1 MKRNKILFN
10 VMHAIKSA
18 RFVYRTFVSVI
29 AFSMILC
36 VTPAYN
42 AYASDSN
49 RHNDELGLNVDAR
62 SRVPYLEAF
71 GDSNAPIAN
80 SISTNSGATLDL
92 PGSTGYDSALVRVSV
107 FNANSDTT
115 VYVDN
120 TPALQIAAKHDASQT
135 VLAHV
140 TDGKLH
146 IYASNAVNARV
157 EVVAFLQ
164 SKTVAAA
171 KNQKPAYVPGAT
183 VSLANTVLRMDTTKQ
198 LSCTSMSKSANCKV
212 GLLGLGS
219 VPGEYVRAAYVTMK
233 VNMKNAGNVKVAG
246 QEIALPQGDSV
257 VSTIVVPSS
266 TDGSISVESDN
277 AASAE
282 LYVRGWVA
290 GAMPNMAHANVTG
303 SFVPSVSKQWVSST
317 TEKDKTST
325 AALGKQSNDSAF
337 ELALVSASASSKR
350 AFVEY
355 GKPVQGRSVGAVV
368 DAKEG
373 ALPQLDFVNTDAKSV
388 KVSARGSN
396 VSSKVLMLG
405 SILGK
410 RPKNNNSDTVTVKW
424 TSPKENTS
432 IDFSKGKKLTISGTV
447 EAYSSVDYVNITVT
461 SSDSKIVNLGNAAV
475 SYDANGKTKW
485 SMEITV
491 PVSGSQTLNARAFV
505 RDDSSSGI
513 DSRTI
518 NTKVPDIN
526 KKDIIVAKNA
536 KTVYPDTLSDD
547 ITAVNP
553 DSLVFNKKPE
563 YKVGD
568 ILAAAPGKNA
578 PKGFLRKVVGVT
590 QQGNTWVV
598 VTEPAMI
605 TDAIYQADIS
615 EDRPFSAGG
624 MTLEPIPDKNG
635 ENSNSSKDSF
645 KSIIHNDAPSERSN
659 RGWDIGKDSDVL
671 KSSFGILCNSDL
683 TNDKSNIE
691 CEGGYKSPKDYYDEA
706 KKKEK
711 EDKNKNTKES
721 GASISFEAMAY
732 LKLHFT
738 LKIEL
743 DWSGAHVR
751 KFETYVIADAD
762 ESLDVQAWTEVEKRI
777 EKAVLKPKTAITF
790 SLGVPVTITVE
801 LPVGFKT
808 GLDAKIS
815 LSMGTKFHQEI
826 RVGVR
831 FENDNWDLIHDFDIR
846 SNDVKPACGSMVQI
860 SGTLA
865 LEAGLWM
872 EPGIY
877 LYDSSGISLR
887 AELLGKVEGNA
898 SNAEKDNHI
907 AQAYI
912 TLKSVFN
919 CGLRITL
926 FRLPLIAQNILD
938 WDPDPWTH
946 EDVLFSNKDNPWTI
960 GQCGAGDKP
969 QPDPAPKPKPQP
981 QPQPGPEPK
990 PQPKPQPQP
999 DVQHNVDPNVIS
1011 AAGKAYMD
1019 ILEDLYKNGGES
1031 KYAGWLKESL
1041 LKDSNNLWYGFN
1053 GTKYALWD
1061 INGDHIP
1068 DMIVY
1073 SYNHYYEYFVCVYSY
1088 NAKTKTVNID
1098 YLKNDKSRSDLS
1110 LGIFPDKN
1118 NNGFTIFRWKKE
1130 DGDLVIIKRSY
1141 KLTNGKLVLYKTDHR
1156 SVFQGYCRPDL
1167 NEYIKSHFYNKVVN
1181 EKNISNIEA
1190 QKKGYEGIANF
1201 YHKLMGN
1208 VMLSWNDI
1216 NWDNTSFWRNTDL
1229 LDMIHYN
1236 EMSESEKN
1244 RVSEIKHWREKGY
1257 FVVTDVVSRE
1267 GLGRGGLGFD
1277 DRVYI
1282 SSHSPI
1288 AESIVG
1294 DGSFVFT
1301 QENIQKYVGKKISI
1315 ALYLPG
1321 GYFEFSPSYSLERE
1335 KREQWIKNNDVAI
1348 SDYYHII
1355 P

>member
-120 TPALQIAAKHDASQT
+120 TPALQVGANHDASQT

-140 TDGKLH
+140 ENGKLH

-183 VSLANTVLRMDTTKQ
+183 VSLAKPVARMDTTNQ
-198 LSCTSMSKSANCKV
+198 LSCTSMNSSAHCKV

-219 VPGEYVRAAYVTMK
+219 VPGEYVRAAYVTIK

-355 GKPVQGRSVGAVV
+355 GNPVQGRSVGAVV

-410 RPKNNNSDTVTVKW
+410 RVQNDKADTVTVKW
-424 TSPKENTS
+424 ISPKENAS

-447 EAYSSVDYVNITVT
+447 DAASSVDYVNITVN
-461 SSDSKIVNLGNAAV
+461 SSNNNTVNLGNAAV
-475 SYDANGKTKW
+475 SYDANGKAKW
-485 SMEITV
+485 SMEIAV
-491 PVSGSQTLNARAFV
+491 PVAGKNAIRVKAV
-505 RDDSSSGI
+505 
-513 DSRTI
+513 SRTNNSFGTAQRDV
-518 NTKVPDIN
+518 NTQLPDAKKTIISDKAKVVAPDE
-526 KKDIIVAKNA
+526 
-536 KTVYPDTLSDD
+536 LSND

-553 DSLVFNKKPE
+553 DSLVFSKKPE
-563 YKVGD
+563 YKSGD
-568 ILAAAPGKNA
+568 ILVSTPGKNA

-598 VTEPAMI
+598 VTEPAML

-615 EDRPFSAGG
+615 VDRPFSSARQL
-624 MTLEPIPDKNG
+624 TVDDSSAHIDSNYTELVKNPG
-635 ENSNSSKDSF
+635 SMIHLGNSAK
-645 KSIIHNDAPSERSN
+645 PSN
-659 RGWDIGKDSDVL
+659 RDVDIDEDPINETISAACYAGWQRKDGETQSKATCSQNVEEV
-671 KSSFGILCNSDL
+671 KKAIIKANM
-683 TNDKSNIE
+683 
-691 CEGGYKSPKDYYDEA
+691 EA
-706 KKKEK
+706 KQ
-711 EDKNKNTKES
+711 S
-721 GASISFEAMAY
+721 AGASVFAKYSAS
-732 LKLHFT
+732 LSLHF
-738 LKIEL
+738 EL
-743 DWSGAHVR
+743 HVR
-751 KFETYVIADAD
+751 FFARVEKFETYLHFNSNTNVDAKAWGAINKSFNNELAKLNSDFVITVGFIPITVNVETKLGIKGNFNAKVNASTNPHWSQDIKLGVSYENNSWNLINESNNELDNTDKQACGNIIKANG
-762 ESLDVQAWTEVEKRI
+762 SLDTGVGLWVKPTLYIFDSAGVGLDGSIDAILHGEFKTNDSGDAHAAQAWM
-777 EKAVLKPKTAITF
+777 
-790 SLGVPVTITVE
+790 
-801 LPVGFKT
+801 
-808 GLDAKIS
+808 KIS
-815 LSMGTKFHQEI
+815 L
-826 RVGVR
+826 
-831 FENDNWDLIHDFDIR
+831 
-846 SNDVKPACGSMVQI
+846 KPVIA
-860 SGTLA
+860 
-865 LEAGLWM
+865 
-872 EPGIY
+872 
-877 LYDSSGISLR
+877 
-887 AELLGKVEGNA
+887 A
-898 SNAEKDNHI
+898 SVH
-907 AQAYI
+907 
-912 TLKSVFN
+912 
-919 CGLRITL
+919 LRITRNGPNL
-926 FRLPLIAQNILD
+926 LSKELAS
-938 WDPDPWTH
+938 WTH
-946 EDVLFSNKDNPWTI
+946 EYELFNNKDNPWTI

-999 DVQHNVDPNVIS
+999 DTQHNVDPNVIS

-1019 ILEDLYKNGGES
+1019 ILKDLRKNKSKSKYGELLRKS
-1031 KYAGWLKESL
+1031 KYAESL
-1041 LKDSNNLWYGFN
+1041 RKHIPDYRNYDYTNFY
-1053 GTKYALWD
+1053 TYYAIWD

-1068 DMIVY
+1068 DMIVHSHTHSYSISADDFVCIY
-1073 SYNHYYEYFVCVYSY
+1073 SYDG
-1088 NAKTKTVNID
+1088 KTVNVAYASIAD
-1098 YLKNDKSRSDLS
+1098 HPSEL
-1110 LGIFPDKN
+1110 FPDKN
-1118 NNGFTIFRWKKE
+1118 NGFTGFYWSV
-1130 DGDLVIIKRSY
+1130 DYDDNLIIDKCSY
-1141 KLTNGKLVLYKTDHR
+1141 KLINGKITLYKETR
-1156 SVFQGYCRPDL
+1156 SV
-1167 NEYIKSHFYNKVVN
+1167 
-1181 EKNISNIEA
+1181 ISNLSD
-1190 QKKGYEGIANF
+1190 KKHSIFEDNIRNIDDTNTKRLKEEYERIANS
-1201 YHKLMGN
+1201 YHKLMGSII
-1208 VMLSWNDI
+1208 LRWDIPFND
-1216 NWDNTSFWRNTDL
+1216 SSDL
-1229 LDMIHYN
+1229 LDMINYN
-1236 EMSESEKN
+1236 KMSESEKN
-1244 RVSEIKHWREKGY
+1244 HVSEVKHWMEKGY
-1257 FVVTDVVSRE
+1257 QIVTGVVSDE
-1267 GLGRGGLGFD
+1267 SYWGS
-1277 DRVYI
+1277 VYLMDVTFPYKT
-1282 SSHSPI
+1282 H
-1288 AESIVG
+1288 ESLLSDNSVEVP
-1294 DGSFVFT
+1294 VFT
-1301 QENIQKYVGKKISI
+1301 QRAIKKNIGKKITI
-1315 ALYLPG
+1315 AYFLPISTCYSKVHGILYL
-1321 GYFEFSPSYSLERE
+1321 ENRDI
-1335 KREQWIKNNDVAI
+1335 WIKNNDAAI

>member
-171 KNQKPAYVPGAT
+171 KNQKTAYVPGAT
-183 VSLANTVLRMDTTKQ
+183 VSLAKPVARMDTAKQ
-198 LSCTSMSKSANCKV
+198 LSCTSMSSSANCKV

-219 VPGEYVRAAYVTMK
+219 VPGEYVRAVYVTMK
-233 VNMKNAGNVKVAG
+233 VNMKTAGSVKVAG

-266 TDGSISVESDN
+266 TDGSISVESEN

-303 SFVPSVSKQWVSST
+303 SFVPSIAKNWVSST

-325 AALGKQSNDSAF
+325 VALGKQSNDSAF

-355 GKPVQGRSVGAVV
+355 GNPVQGRSTGAVV
-368 DAKEG
+368 DSKEG

-410 RPKNNNSDTVTVKW
+410 RVQNDKADTVTVKW
-424 TSPKENTS
+424 ISPKENAS

-447 EAYSSVDYVNITVT
+447 DASSSVDYVNITVN
-461 SSDSKIVNLGNAAV
+461 SSNNNTVNLGNAAV
-475 SYDANGKTKW
+475 SYDANGKAKW
-485 SMEITV
+485 SMEIAV
-491 PVSGSQTLNARAFV
+491 PVAGKNAIRVKAV
-505 RDDSSSGI
+505 
-513 DSRTI
+513 SRTNNSFGTAQRDV
-518 NTKVPDIN
+518 NTQLPDAKKTIISDKAKVVAPDE
-526 KKDIIVAKNA
+526 
-536 KTVYPDTLSDD
+536 LSND

-553 DSLVFNKKPE
+553 DSLVFSKKPE
-563 YKVGD
+563 YKSGD
-568 ILAAAPGKNA
+568 ILVSTPGKNA

-598 VTEPAMI
+598 VTEPAML

-615 EDRPFSAGG
+615 VDRPFSSARQL
-624 MTLEPIPDKNG
+624 TVDDSSAHIDSNYTELVKNPG
-635 ENSNSSKDSF
+635 SMIHLGNSAK
-645 KSIIHNDAPSERSN
+645 PSN
-659 RGWDIGKDSDVL
+659 RDVDIDEDPIYDTISAACYAGWQYKDGKTQSVATC
-671 KSSFGILCNSDL
+671 SQ
-683 TNDKSNIE
+683 NDEEVKEAIIE
-691 CEGGYKSPKDYYDEA
+691 ADMKA
-706 KKKEK
+706 KK
-711 EDKNKNTKES
+711 S
-721 GASISFEAMAY
+721 AGASVFAKYSAS
-732 LKLHFT
+732 LSLHF
-738 LKIEL
+738 EL
-743 DWSGAHVR
+743 HVR
-751 KFETYVIADAD
+751 FLGRVEKFETYLHLNSNTNVDAKAWGAINNSFNNELAKLNSDFVITVGFIPITVNVETKLGIKGNFNAKVNASTNPHWSQDIKLGVSYENNSWNLINESNNKLDYTNKQACGNIIKVSGSLDTGVGFWLKPTLYIFDSAGVGLDGSINAIVHGEFKTNDSGDAHAAQAWMKLYLKPVIA
-762 ESLDVQAWTEVEKRI
+762 
-777 EKAVLKPKTAITF
+777 
-790 SLGVPVTITVE
+790 
-801 LPVGFKT
+801 
-808 GLDAKIS
+808 
-815 LSMGTKFHQEI
+815 
-826 RVGVR
+826 
-831 FENDNWDLIHDFDIR
+831 
-846 SNDVKPACGSMVQI
+846 
-860 SGTLA
+860 
-865 LEAGLWM
+865 
-872 EPGIY
+872 
-877 LYDSSGISLR
+877 
-887 AELLGKVEGNA
+887 A
-898 SNAEKDNHI
+898 SVH
-907 AQAYI
+907 
-912 TLKSVFN
+912 
-919 CGLRITL
+919 LRIT
-926 FRLPLIAQNILD
+926 RNG
-938 WDPDPWTH
+938 PDLLSKELASWTH
-946 EDVLFSNKDNPWTI
+946 EYELFSNKDHPWTI

-1031 KYAGWLKESL
+1031 KYAEWLKESL
-1041 LKDSNNLWYGFN
+1041 LNESYSHLQDWWG

-1073 SYNHYYEYFVCVYSY
+1073 SYYHYDEYFVCVYSY

-1098 YLKNDKSRSDLS
+1098 YLKNDKSRYDLS

-1130 DGDLVIIKRSY
+1130 DVDLVIIKRSY
-1141 KLTNGKLVLYKTDHR
+1141 KLTNGKLVLYKMDK

-1216 NWDNTSFWRNTDL
+1216 IWDEAHFWTNTDL

-1267 GLGRGGLGFD
+1267 GLGFD

-1282 SSHSPI
+1282 SYDSPI
-1288 AESIVG
+1288 TEPIMDKGA
-1294 DGSFVFT
+1294 FVFT

-1348 SDYYHII
+1348 DDYYHII

>member
-71 GDSNAPIAN
+71 GDSNAPNTN

-107 FNANSDTT
+107 FNANNNTT
-115 VYVDN
+115 VYVDG
-120 TPALQIAAKHDASQT
+120 TPALQVAAKHDASQT

-140 TDGKLH
+140 ENGKLH

-183 VSLANTVLRMDTTKQ
+183 VSLAKPVARMDTTNQ
-198 LSCTSMSKSANCKV
+198 LSCTSMNSSAHCKV

-219 VPGEYVRAAYVTMK
+219 VPGEYVRAAYVTIK

-355 GKPVQGRSVGAVV
+355 GNPVQGRSTGVVV

-410 RPKNNNSDTVTVKW
+410 RVQNDKADTVTVKW
-424 TSPKENTS
+424 ISPKENAS

-447 EAYSSVDYVNITVT
+447 DAASSVDYVNITVN
-461 SSDSKIVNLGNAAV
+461 SSNNNTVNLGNAAV
-475 SYDANGKTKW
+475 SYDANGRAKW
-485 SMEITV
+485 SMETAI
-491 PVSGSQTLNARAFV
+491 PIAGNNAIHVKAV
-505 RDDSSSGI
+505 
-513 DSRTI
+513 SRTNNSFGTSQREV
-518 NTKVPDIN
+518 NTTIPKANQTIISDKAKVVAPDE
-526 KKDIIVAKNA
+526 
-536 KTVYPDTLSDD
+536 LSND

-553 DSLVFNKKPE
+553 DSLVFSKKPE
-563 YKVGD
+563 YKSGD
-568 ILAAAPGKNA
+568 ILVSTPGKNA

-598 VTEPAMI
+598 VTEPAML

-615 EDRPFSAGG
+615 VDRPFSSARQL
-624 MTLEPIPDKNG
+624 TVDDSSAHIDSNYTELVKNPG
-635 ENSNSSKDSF
+635 SMIHLGNSAK
-645 KSIIHNDAPSERSN
+645 PSN
-659 RGWDIGKDSDVL
+659 RDVDIDEDPINETISAACYAGWQRKDGETQSKATCSQNVEEV
-671 KSSFGILCNSDL
+671 KKAIIKANM
-683 TNDKSNIE
+683 
-691 CEGGYKSPKDYYDEA
+691 EA
-706 KKKEK
+706 KQ
-711 EDKNKNTKES
+711 S
-721 GASISFEAMAY
+721 AGASVFAKYSAS
-732 LKLHFT
+732 LSLHF
-738 LKIEL
+738 EL
-743 DWSGAHVR
+743 HVR
-751 KFETYVIADAD
+751 FFARVEKFETYLHFNSNTNVDAKAWGAINKSFNNELAKLNSDFVITVGFIPITVNVETKLGIKGNFNAKVNASTNPHWSQDIKLGVSYENNSWNLINESNNELDNTDKQACGNIIKANG
-762 ESLDVQAWTEVEKRI
+762 SLDTGVGLWVKPTLYIFDSAGVGLDGSIDAILHGEFKTNDSGDAHAAQAWM
-777 EKAVLKPKTAITF
+777 
-790 SLGVPVTITVE
+790 
-801 LPVGFKT
+801 
-808 GLDAKIS
+808 KIS
-815 LSMGTKFHQEI
+815 L
-826 RVGVR
+826 
-831 FENDNWDLIHDFDIR
+831 
-846 SNDVKPACGSMVQI
+846 KPVIA
-860 SGTLA
+860 
-865 LEAGLWM
+865 
-872 EPGIY
+872 
-877 LYDSSGISLR
+877 
-887 AELLGKVEGNA
+887 A
-898 SNAEKDNHI
+898 SVH
-907 AQAYI
+907 
-912 TLKSVFN
+912 
-919 CGLRITL
+919 LRITRNGPNL
-926 FRLPLIAQNILD
+926 LSKELAS
-938 WDPDPWTH
+938 WTH
-946 EDVLFSNKDNPWTI
+946 EYELFNNKDNPWTI

-969 QPDPAPKPKPQP
+969 QPDPAPKPKPKPKP

-990 PQPKPQPQP
+990 PQPQPQP

-1019 ILEDLYKNGGES
+1019 ILKDLRKNKDKS
-1031 KYAGWLKESL
+1031 KYAY
-1041 LKDSNNLWYGFN
+1041 DFN
-1053 GTKYALWD
+1053 DTLRYALWD

-1068 DMIVY
+1068 DMIMRNDYDIYAHSLQVY
-1073 SYNHYYEYFVCVYSY
+1073 SYNG
-1088 NAKTKTVNID
+1088 KTVNIADLRYDDNPD
-1098 YLKNDKSRSDLS
+1098 YDF
-1110 LGIFPDKN
+1110 LGGGLYGLFPDKK
-1118 NNGFTIFRWKKE
+1118 NNGFTLFNWE
-1130 DGDLVIIKRSY
+1130 DKGGKMTMSKRSY
-1141 KLTNGKLVLYKTDHR
+1141 KLIDGKLILGSTNKTVVINHGNAALCDYVSAH
-1156 SVFQGYCRPDL
+1156 F
-1167 NEYIKSHFYNKVVN
+1167 EYDERFYD
-1181 EKNISNIEA
+1181 KNISNIA
-1190 QKKGYEGIANF
+1190 FQKKAYKGIANF
-1201 YHKLMGN
+1201 YHKLIGN
-1208 VMLSWNDI
+1208 VMLGWNDI
-1216 NWDNTSFWRNTDL
+1216 FTDNPDL
-1229 LDMIHYN
+1229 LDMIRYDN
-1236 EMSESEKN
+1236 MSASERN
-1244 RVSEIKHWREKGY
+1244 HVSEIKYWMEKGY
-1257 FVVTDVVSRE
+1257 RVVTGVVEKVDGFYNNFVQIRTNRFGE
-1267 GLGRGGLGFD
+1267 KFPWGTYLYYGGNIL
-1277 DRVYI
+1277 
-1282 SSHSPI
+1282 
-1288 AESIVG
+1288 
-1294 DGSFVFT
+1294 VFT
-1301 QENIQKYVGKKISI
+1301 QKKIKKFIGKKITV
-1315 ALYLPG
+1315 ALYLPDECFFIG
-1321 GYFEFSPSYSLERE
+1321 DAAALEKE
-1335 KREQWIKNNDVAI
+1335 KRDLWMKTDDVAI

>member
-10 VMHAIKSA
+10 VIHAIKSA

-49 RHNDELGLNVDAR
+49 GYSNESGLNVDAR

-71 GDSNAPIAN
+71 GDSNASNSN
-80 SISTNSGATLDL
+80 SISTNSSATLDL
-92 PGSTGYDSALVRVSV
+92 PGAHGYSSALVRVSV

-120 TPALQIAAKHDASQT
+120 TPALQIAANHDASQT

-140 TDGKLH
+140 ADGKLH

-171 KNQKPAYVPGAT
+171 KNQKPVYVPGAT

-198 LSCTSMSKSANCKV
+198 LSCTSMSSSANCKV

-266 TDGSISVESDN
+266 TDGSISIESEN

-303 SFVPSVSKQWVSST
+303 SFVPSIAKQWVEST

-325 AALGKQSNDSAF
+325 VALGKQSNDSAF

-355 GKPVQGRSVGAVV
+355 GKPVQGRSTGAVV

-373 ALPQLDFVNTDAKSV
+373 ALPQLDFVDTDAKSV
-388 KVSARGSN
+388 KVSARGSK

-410 RPKNNNSDTVTVKW
+410 RPQNDKADTVTVEW
-424 TSPKENTS
+424 TSPRENAS

-447 EAYSSVDYVNITVT
+447 DASSSVDYVNITVN
-461 SSDSKIVNLGNAAV
+461 SSDNNTVNLGNAAV
-475 SYDANGKTKW
+475 SYDANGKAKW
-485 SMEITV
+485 SMETAI
-491 PVSGSQTLNARAFV
+491 PVAGKNAIHVKAA
-505 RDDSSSGI
+505 
-513 DSRTI
+513 SRTNNSFGTAQREV
-518 NTKVPDIN
+518 NTTIPDA
-526 KKDIIVAKNA
+526 KKTIISDKAKA
-536 KTVYPDTLSDD
+536 VMPDELSKD

-563 YKVGD
+563 YKAGD

-578 PKGFLRKVVGVT
+578 PKGFLRKVVGIT

-598 VTEPAMI
+598 VTETAVL

-615 EDRPFSAGG
+615 EDRPFSSARQL
-624 MTLEPIPDKNG
+624 TVDDSSAHIDSNYTELVKNHG
-635 ENSNSSKDSF
+635 SMIHLDNSAK
-645 KSIIHNDAPSERSN
+645 PSN
-659 RGWDIGKDSDVL
+659 RDVDIDEDPIYDTISAACYAGWQRKDGKTQSVATC
-671 KSSFGILCNSDL
+671 SQ
-683 TNDKSNIE
+683 NDEEVKEAIIE
-691 CEGGYKSPKDYYDEA
+691 ADMKA
-706 KKKEK
+706 KK
-711 EDKNKNTKES
+711 S
-721 GASISFEAMAY
+721 AGASVFAKYSAY
-732 LKLHFT
+732 LSLHF
-738 LKIEL
+738 EL
-743 DWSGAHVR
+743 HVR
-751 KFETYVIADAD
+751 FLARVEKFETYLHLNSNTNVDAKAWGAINNSFNSEIGKLNSDFVI
-762 ESLDVQAWTEVEKRI
+762 QI
-777 EKAVLKPKTAITF
+777 GIIP
-790 SLGVPVTITVE
+790 VPVTVE
-801 LPVGFKT
+801 TKFGIKSNFNAKVNASTNPHWSQDIKLGVSYENNSWNLINESNNKLDYTNKQACGNIIKVSGSLDTGVGFWLKPT
-808 GLDAKIS
+808 LYIFDSAGVGLDGSINAIVHGEFK
-815 LSMGTKFHQEI
+815 T
-826 RVGVR
+826 
-831 FENDNWDLIHDFDIR
+831 ND
-846 SNDVKPACGSMVQI
+846 
-860 SGTLA
+860 SGDA
-865 LEAGLWM
+865 HA
-872 EPGIY
+872 
-877 LYDSSGISLR
+877 
-887 AELLGKVEGNA
+887 
-898 SNAEKDNHI
+898 
-907 AQAYI
+907 AQAWMKLY
-912 TLKSVFN
+912 LKPVVAASVH
-919 CGLRITL
+919 LRIT
-926 FRLPLIAQNILD
+926 RNG
-938 WDPDPWTH
+938 PDLLSKELASWTH
-946 EDVLFSNKDNPWTI
+946 EYELFSNKDNPWTI

-969 QPDPAPKPKPQP
+969 QPGPAPKPK
-981 QPQPGPEPK
+981 PQPGPEPK

-1019 ILEDLYKNGGES
+1019 ILKDLYKNVGES

-1041 LKDSNNLWYGFN
+1041 LKDNSNDPWYVFD

-1073 SYNHYYEYFVCVYSY
+1073 SYNHYDEYFVCVYSY

-1098 YLKNDKSRSDLS
+1098 YLKNDKSRYDLS

-1130 DGDLVIIKRSY
+1130 DVDLVIIKRSY
-1141 KLTNGKLVLYKTDHR
+1141 KLTNGKLVLYKMDHR

-1216 NWDNTSFWRNTDL
+1216 TWHNTNFWRNTDL

-1267 GLGRGGLGFD
+1267 GLGFD

-1282 SSHSPI
+1282 SYDSPI
-1288 AESIVG
+1288 AESIMG
-1294 DGSFVFT
+1294 DDSFVFT

>member
-49 RHNDELGLNVDAR
+49 RHNDELELNVDAS

-71 GDSNAPIAN
+71 GDSNAPNAN
-80 SISTNSGATLDL
+80 SISTDSDATLDL

-107 FNANSDTT
+107 FNANNNTT
-115 VYVDN
+115 VYVDGA
-120 TPALQIAAKHDASQT
+120 PALQVAAKHDASQT
-135 VLAHV
+135 MLAHV
-140 TDGKLH
+140 ADGKLH

-183 VSLANTVLRMDTTKQ
+183 VSLAKPVARMDTTKQ
-198 LSCTSMSKSANCKV
+198 LSCTSMSSSAHCKV
-212 GLLGLGS
+212 GLLGLGNI
-219 VPGEYVRAAYVTMK
+219 PGEYVRAAYVTMK
-233 VNMKNAGNVKVAG
+233 VSMKNAGNVKVAE

-266 TDGSISVESDN
+266 TDGSISVESEN

-325 AALGKQSNDSAF
+325 VALGKQSNDSAF

-355 GKPVQGRSVGAVV
+355 GKPVQGRSTGAVV

-410 RPKNNNSDTVTVKW
+410 RVQNDKADTVTVKW
-424 TSPKENTS
+424 ISPKENAS

-447 EAYSSVDYVNITVT
+447 DAASSVDYVNITVN
-461 SSDSKIVNLGNAAV
+461 SSNNNTVNLGNAAV
-475 SYDANGKTKW
+475 SYDANGKAKW
-485 SMEITV
+485 SMEIAV
-491 PVSGSQTLNARAFV
+491 PVAGKNAIRVKAV
-505 RDDSSSGI
+505 
-513 DSRTI
+513 SRTNNSFGTAQRDV
-518 NTKVPDIN
+518 NTQLPDAKKTIISDKAKVVAPDE
-526 KKDIIVAKNA
+526 
-536 KTVYPDTLSDD
+536 LSND

-553 DSLVFNKKPE
+553 DSLVFSKKPE
-563 YKVGD
+563 YKSGD
-568 ILAAAPGKNA
+568 ILASTPGKNA

-590 QQGNTWVV
+590 QKGNTWVV
-598 VTEPAMI
+598 VTEPAML

-615 EDRPFSAGG
+615 EDRPFSSARQL
-624 MTLEPIPDKNG
+624 TVDDSSAHIDSNYTELVKNHG
-635 ENSNSSKDSF
+635 SMISLSNSAK
-645 KSIIHNDAPSERSN
+645 PSN
-659 RGWDIGKDSDVL
+659 RDFDIDEDPIDNTMSAACYAGWQRKDGETQSVATCSQNVEEV
-671 KSSFGILCNSDL
+671 KEAI
-683 TNDKSNIE
+683 IE
-691 CEGGYKSPKDYYDEA
+691 ADMKA
-706 KKKEK
+706 KQ
-711 EDKNKNTKES
+711 S
-721 GASISFEAMAY
+721 AGASVFAKYSAS
-732 LKLHFT
+732 LSLHF
-738 LKIEL
+738 EL
-743 DWSGAHVR
+743 HVR
-751 KFETYVIADAD
+751 FLGRVEKFETYLHFNSNTNVDAKAWGAINKSFNNELGKLNSDFVITVGFIPITVNVETKLGIKGNFNAKVNASTNPHWSQDIKLGVSYENNSWNLINESNNELDNTDKQACGNIIKANG
-762 ESLDVQAWTEVEKRI
+762 SLDTGVGLWVKPTLYIFDSAGVGLDGSIDAILHGEFKTNDSGDAHAAQAWM
-777 EKAVLKPKTAITF
+777 
-790 SLGVPVTITVE
+790 
-801 LPVGFKT
+801 
-808 GLDAKIS
+808 KIS
-815 LSMGTKFHQEI
+815 L
-826 RVGVR
+826 
-831 FENDNWDLIHDFDIR
+831 
-846 SNDVKPACGSMVQI
+846 KPVIA
-860 SGTLA
+860 
-865 LEAGLWM
+865 
-872 EPGIY
+872 
-877 LYDSSGISLR
+877 
-887 AELLGKVEGNA
+887 A
-898 SNAEKDNHI
+898 SVH
-907 AQAYI
+907 
-912 TLKSVFN
+912 
-919 CGLRITL
+919 LRITRNGPNL
-926 FRLPLIAQNILD
+926 LSKELAS
-938 WDPDPWTH
+938 WTH
-946 EDVLFSNKDNPWTI
+946 EYELFNNKNNPWTI

-969 QPDPAPKPKPQP
+969 QPGPTPKPKPKPQP
-981 QPQPGPEPK
+981 QPQP
-990 PQPKPQPQP
+990 
-999 DVQHNVDPNVIS
+999 DTQHNVDPNVIS

-1019 ILEDLYKNGGES
+1019 ILEDLYKNVGES

-1041 LKDSNNLWYGFN
+1041 LKDNSNDPWYVFD

-1073 SYNHYYEYFVCVYSY
+1073 SYNHYDEYFVCVYSY

-1098 YLKNDKSRSDLS
+1098 YLKNDKSRYDLS

-1130 DGDLVIIKRSY
+1130 DVDLVIIKRSY
-1141 KLTNGKLVLYKTDHR
+1141 KLTNGKLVLYKMDHR

-1216 NWDNTSFWRNTDL
+1216 TWHNTNFWRNTDL

-1236 EMSESEKN
+1236 EMSKSEKN

-1267 GLGRGGLGFD
+1267 GLGFD

-1282 SSHSPI
+1282 SYDSPI
-1288 AESIVG
+1288 AESIMG
-1294 DGSFVFT
+1294 DDSFVFT

>member
-266 TDGSISVESDN
+266 TDGSISIESEN

-303 SFVPSVSKQWVSST
+303 SFVPSIAKNWVEST

-325 AALGKQSNDSAF
+325 VALGKQSSDSAF

-355 GKPVQGRSVGAVV
+355 GKPIESRSTGVVV

-373 ALPQLDFVNTDAKSV
+373 ALPQLDFVNTDAKSA
-388 KVSARGSN
+388 KVSARGSK

-410 RPKNNNSDTVTVKW
+410 RPQNDKADTVTVEW
-424 TSPKENTS
+424 TSPRENAS

-447 EAYSSVDYVNITVT
+447 DASSSVDYVNITVN
-461 SSDSKIVNLGNAAV
+461 SSDNNTVNLGNAAV
-475 SYDANGKTKW
+475 SYDANGKAKW
-485 SMEITV
+485 SMETAI
-491 PVSGSQTLNARAFV
+491 PVAGKNAIHVKAA
-505 RDDSSSGI
+505 
-513 DSRTI
+513 SRTNNSFGTAQREV
-518 NTKVPDIN
+518 NTTIPDA
-526 KKDIIVAKNA
+526 KKTIISDKAKA
-536 KTVYPDTLSDD
+536 VMPDELSKD

-563 YKVGD
+563 YKAGD

-578 PKGFLRKVVGVT
+578 PKGFLRKVVGIT

-598 VTEPAMI
+598 VTETAVL

-615 EDRPFSAGG
+615 EDRPFSSARQL
-624 MTLEPIPDKNG
+624 TVDDSSAHIDSNYTELVKNHG
-635 ENSNSSKDSF
+635 SMIHLDNSAK
-645 KSIIHNDAPSERSN
+645 PSN
-659 RGWDIGKDSDVL
+659 RDVDIDEDPIYDTISAACYAGWQRKDGKTQSVATC
-671 KSSFGILCNSDL
+671 SQ
-683 TNDKSNIE
+683 NDEEVKEAIIE
-691 CEGGYKSPKDYYDEA
+691 ADMKA
-706 KKKEK
+706 KK
-711 EDKNKNTKES
+711 S
-721 GASISFEAMAY
+721 AGASVFAKYSAY
-732 LKLHFT
+732 LSLHF
-738 LKIEL
+738 EL
-743 DWSGAHVR
+743 HVR
-751 KFETYVIADAD
+751 FLARVEKFETYLHLNSNTNVDAKAWGAINNSFNSEIGKLNSDFVI
-762 ESLDVQAWTEVEKRI
+762 QI
-777 EKAVLKPKTAITF
+777 GIIP
-790 SLGVPVTITVE
+790 VPVTVE
-801 LPVGFKT
+801 TKFGIKSNFNAKVNASTNPHWSQDIKLGVSYENNSWNLINESNNKLDYTNKQACGNIIKVSGSLDTGVGFWLKPT
-808 GLDAKIS
+808 LYIFDSAGVGLDGSINAIVHGEFK
-815 LSMGTKFHQEI
+815 T
-826 RVGVR
+826 
-831 FENDNWDLIHDFDIR
+831 ND
-846 SNDVKPACGSMVQI
+846 
-860 SGTLA
+860 SGDA
-865 LEAGLWM
+865 HA
-872 EPGIY
+872 
-877 LYDSSGISLR
+877 
-887 AELLGKVEGNA
+887 
-898 SNAEKDNHI
+898 
-907 AQAYI
+907 AQAWMKLY
-912 TLKSVFN
+912 LKPVVAASVH
-919 CGLRITL
+919 LRIT
-926 FRLPLIAQNILD
+926 RNG
-938 WDPDPWTH
+938 PDLLSKELASWTH
-946 EDVLFSNKDNPWTI
+946 EYELFSNKDNPWTI

-990 PQPKPQPQP
+990 PQPKPQP
-999 DVQHNVDPNVIS
+999 DTQHNVDPNVIS
-1011 AAGKAYMD
+1011 AAGKAYM
-1019 ILEDLYKNGGES
+1019 GV
-1031 KYAGWLKESL
+1031 
-1041 LKDSNNLWYGFN
+1041 LKDLRRKIEYYPTYTTNDH
-1053 GTKYALWD
+1053 TDYALWD

-1068 DMIVY
+1068 DIIMWDRIDCWVRVY
-1073 SYNHYYEYFVCVYSY
+1073 SYNP
-1088 NAKTKTVNID
+1088 KTKTVNITDDTQLLNNPYD
-1098 YLKNDKSRSDLS
+1098 YN
-1110 LGIFPDKN
+1110 IFPDKN
-1118 NNGFTIFRWKKE
+1118 NNGFTMYDYKVVNR
-1130 DGDLVIIKRSY
+1130 GLTVIKCSY
-1141 KLTNGKLVLYKTDHR
+1141 KLIGSKIVLHK
-1156 SVFQGYCRPDL
+1156 SEQSFFQVPNKYYSSFDYFYSKFIE
-1167 NEYIKSHFYNKVVN
+1167 NNSNIKS
-1181 EKNISNIEA
+1181 
-1190 QKKGYEGIANF
+1190 QKEGYEDIANF
-1201 YHKLMGN
+1201 YHKVIGSVIL
-1208 VMLSWNDI
+1208 
-1216 NWDNTSFWRNTDL
+1216 NWTSVLTDNPDL
-1229 LDMIHYN
+1229 LDMINYN
-1236 EMSESEKN
+1236 NMSKSEKN
-1244 RVSEIKHWREKGY
+1244 HISEVKHWMEKGY
-1257 FVVTDVVSRE
+1257 IVTTGVVEKPDSIYDDFVSINIGHYPEGCDLMALVSDH
-1267 GLGRGGLGFD
+1267 LD
-1277 DRVYI
+1277 
-1282 SSHSPI
+1282 
-1288 AESIVG
+1288 
-1294 DGSFVFT
+1294 FT
-1301 QENIQKYVGKKISI
+1301 QKNIKKLIGKKITVAI
-1315 ALYLPG
+1315 YLP
-1321 GYFEFSPSYSLERE
+1321 SNCYSMSFANTLERE
-1335 KREQWIKNNDVAI
+1335 KREQWIKNNDVTI

>member
-1 MKRNKILFN
+1 
-10 VMHAIKSA
+10 MHAIKSA

-120 TPALQIAAKHDASQT
+120 TPALQVGANHDASQT

-140 TDGKLH
+140 ENGKLH

-183 VSLANTVLRMDTTKQ
+183 VSLAKPVARMDTTKQ

-233 VNMKNAGNVKVAG
+233 VSMKNAGNVKVAE

-266 TDGSISVESDN
+266 TDGSISVESEN
-277 AASAE
+277 ATSAE

-303 SFVPSVSKQWVSST
+303 SFVPSIAKNWVSST

-373 ALPQLDFVNTDAKSV
+373 ALPQLDFVDTDAKSV
-388 KVSARGSN
+388 KVSARGSK

-410 RPKNNNSDTVTVKW
+410 RPQNDKADTVTVKW
-424 TSPKENTS
+424 ISPKEGAN
-432 IDFSKGKKLTISGTV
+432 IDFSAGEGKGKKLTISGTV
-447 EAYSSVDYVNITVT
+447 EASSSVDYVNITVN
-461 SSDSKIVNLGNAAV
+461 SSNNNTVDLGNAAV
-475 SYDANGKTKW
+475 SYDANGKAKW
-485 SMEITV
+485 SMETAI
-491 PVSGSQTLNARAFV
+491 PIAGKNAIHVKAV
-505 RDDSSSGI
+505 
-513 DSRTI
+513 SRTNNSFGTSQREV
-518 NTKVPDIN
+518 NTTIPAANKTIISDKAKVVMPN
-526 KKDIIVAKNA
+526 ELNN
-536 KTVYPDTLSDD
+536 D

-563 YKVGD
+563 YKAGD
-568 ILAAAPGKNA
+568 ILASTPGKNA

-598 VTEPAMI
+598 VTEPAML

-615 EDRPFSAGG
+615 VDRPFSSARQL
-624 MTLEPIPDKNG
+624 TVDDSSAHIDSNYTELVKNHG
-635 ENSNSSKDSF
+635 SMIHLGNSAK
-645 KSIIHNDAPSERSN
+645 PSN
-659 RGWDIGKDSDVL
+659 RDFDIDEDPIDDTISAACYAGWQRKDGETQSAATCSQNVEEV
-671 KSSFGILCNSDL
+671 K
-683 TNDKSNIE
+683 
-691 CEGGYKSPKDYYDEA
+691 EA
-706 KKKEK
+706 IIKADMKAKQ
-711 EDKNKNTKES
+711 S
-721 GASISFEAMAY
+721 AGASVFAKYSAS
-732 LKLHFT
+732 LSLHF
-738 LKIEL
+738 EL
-743 DWSGAHVR
+743 HVR
-751 KFETYVIADAD
+751 LFAKVEKFETYLHFNSNTNVDAKAWGAINKSFNNELGKLNSDFVIAVGVIPITVNVETKLGIKGNFNAKVNASTNPHWSQDIKLGVSYENNSWNLINESNNELDNTDKQACGNIIKANG
-762 ESLDVQAWTEVEKRI
+762 SLDTGVGLWIKPRLYIFDSAGVGLDGSIDAILHGEFKTNDSGDAHAAQAWMKI
-777 EKAVLKPKTAITF
+777 YLKPVIA
-790 SLGVPVTITVE
+790 
-801 LPVGFKT
+801 
-808 GLDAKIS
+808 
-815 LSMGTKFHQEI
+815 
-826 RVGVR
+826 
-831 FENDNWDLIHDFDIR
+831 
-846 SNDVKPACGSMVQI
+846 
-860 SGTLA
+860 
-865 LEAGLWM
+865 
-872 EPGIY
+872 
-877 LYDSSGISLR
+877 
-887 AELLGKVEGNA
+887 A
-898 SNAEKDNHI
+898 SVH
-907 AQAYI
+907 
-912 TLKSVFN
+912 
-919 CGLRITL
+919 LRIT
-926 FRLPLIAQNILD
+926 RYG
-938 WDPDPWTH
+938 PDLLSKELASWTH
-946 EDVLFSNKDNPWTI
+946 EYELFNNKNNPWTI

-969 QPDPAPKPKPQP
+969 QPGPAPKPKPQP

-999 DVQHNVDPNVIS
+999 DTQHNVDPNVIS

-1335 KREQWIKNNDVAI
+1335 KREQWIKNNDAAI

>member
-1 MKRNKILFN
+1 MKRNKILCN
-10 VMHAIKSA
+10 MMNIIKTTKITYKA
-18 RFVYRTFVSVI
+18 FVSFV
-29 AFSMILC
+29 AFSMIIC
-36 VTPAYN
+36 ITPAN
-42 AYASDSN
+42 ISYASDVNTDSETN
-49 RHNDELGLNVDAR
+49 INVDAR
-62 SRVPYLEAF
+62 ARVPYLEASNESK
-71 GDSNAPIAN
+71 DSKEN
-80 SISTNSGATLDL
+80 SISTDSNATLDL
-92 PGSTGYDSALVRVSV
+92 PGAHGYSSALVRVSV
-107 FNANSDTT
+107 FNANNDTT
-115 VYVDN
+115 VYVDGA
-120 TPALQIAAKHDASQT
+120 PALQVAAKHDASQT

-146 IYASNAVNARV
+146 VYASNAVQARV

-183 VSLANTVLRMDTTKQ
+183 VSLTKPVTRMDTNQKV
-198 LSCTSMSKSANCKV
+198 SCTTMSSSSHCKV
-212 GLLGLGS
+212 GLLGLGNI
-219 VPGEYVRAAYVTMK
+219 PGEYVRAAYVTMK

-246 QEIALPQGDSV
+246 QEINLPKGDSV

-266 TDGSISVESDN
+266 IDGSISVESEN
-277 AASAE
+277 ATSAE

-303 SFVPSVSKQWVSST
+303 SFVPSIAKNWVEST

-325 AALGKQSNDSAF
+325 VALGKQSNDSVF
-337 ELALVSASASSKR
+337 ELALVSAHASGKR

-355 GKPVQGRSVGAVV
+355 GKPVQGRSTGAVV

-373 ALPQLDFVNTDAKSV
+373 ALPQLDFVDTDATNA
-388 KVSARGSN
+388 KVSARGSK
-396 VSSKVLMLG
+396 VRSQVLMLG
-405 SILGK
+405 SILGSRVQNDK
-410 RPKNNNSDTVTVKW
+410 AETVTVKW
-424 TSPKENTS
+424 TSPKENAS

-447 EAYSSVDYVNITVT
+447 DAASSVDYVNVTVH
-461 SSDSKIVNLGNAAV
+461 SSDNKTVDLGNAAV
-475 SYDANGKTKW
+475 SYDAHGKAIW
-485 SMEITV
+485 SMEILMPVNGKQTLHARAVIRKTNSFGTDSTEITTTV
-491 PVSGSQTLNARAFV
+491 P
-505 RDDSSSGI
+505 DKKK
-513 DSRTI
+513 TI
-518 NTKVPDIN
+518 ISDKAKVVMPDE
-526 KKDIIVAKNA
+526 
-536 KTVYPDTLSDD
+536 LSND

-553 DSLVFNKKPE
+553 DSLVFNKKPQ
-563 YKVGD
+563 YKAGD
-568 ILAAAPGKNA
+568 ILASTPGKNA

-598 VTEPAMI
+598 VTEPAML

-645 KSIIHNDAPSERSN
+645 KSIIHNDTPSERSN

-691 CEGGYKSPKDYYDEA
+691 CEGGPKSPKDYYNEA

-711 EDKNKNTKES
+711 EDKNKNTKDS
-721 GASISFEAMAY
+721 GVSISFEARAY

-743 DWSGAHVR
+743 DWGGAHVR

-815 LSMGTKFHQEI
+815 LTMGTKFHQEI
-826 RVGVR
+826 RVGVK
-831 FENDNWDLIHDFDIR
+831 FENDNWDLIHDFNIK

-865 LEAGLWM
+865 LESGLWM

-877 LYDSSGISLR
+877 LYDSGGISLR

-898 SNAEKDNHI
+898 STAEKDNHI

-938 WDPDPWTH
+938 WNPDPWTH

-969 QPDPAPKPKPQP
+969 QPGPAPKPKPQP

-990 PQPKPQPQP
+990 PQPQPQPQP
-999 DVQHNVDPNVIS
+999 DTQHNVDPNVIS

-1019 ILEDLYKNGGES
+1019 ILKDWRKDAEHYFKLSPFTD
-1031 KYAGWLKESL
+1031 SL
-1041 LKDSNNLWYGFN
+1041 THNNH
-1053 GTKYALWD
+1053 TCYALWD
-1061 INGDHIP
+1061 INGDNIP
-1068 DMIVY
+1068 DMIMRNTFYADSGWVTVY
-1073 SYNHYYEYFVCVYSY
+1073 SYNP
-1088 NAKTKTVNID
+1088 KTKTVDVIIAGMDIN
-1098 YLKNDKSRSDLS
+1098 
-1110 LGIFPDKN
+1110 GISKGLFPNKN
-1118 NNGFTIFRWKKE
+1118 NNGFTIFDRKCKN
-1130 DGDLVIIKRSY
+1130 DDLVFIKHPY
-1141 KLTNGKLVLYKTDHR
+1141 KFVNGKLVSSKDDQ
-1156 SVFQGYCRPDL
+1156 SVLQNYCKSLKNIEIDA
-1167 NEYIKSHFYNKVVN
+1167 NFYHEIVDDKNNNIKSKKELY
-1181 EKNISNIEA
+1181 KNISNS
-1190 QKKGYEGIANF
+1190 
-1201 YHKLMGN
+1201 YHKSVGSILLNWTLLFGD
-1208 VMLSWNDI
+1208 ND
-1216 NWDNTSFWRNTDL
+1216 DL
-1229 LDMIHYN
+1229 LDMIRYIK
-1236 EMSESEKN
+1236 MSESEKSHI
-1244 RVSEIKHWREKGY
+1244 SEVKRWMEKGY
-1257 FVVTDVVSRE
+1257 RVVTGVV
-1267 GLGRGGLGFD
+1267 RGESFD
-1277 DRVYI
+1277 PDHQFYI
-1282 SSHSPI
+1282 SPNYYFTI
-1288 AESIVG
+1288 GSIMDSG
-1294 DGSFVFT
+1294 DFRFHFT
-1301 QENIQKYVGKKISI
+1301 QKNIKKYVGKKISI

-1321 GYFEFSPSYSLERE
+1321 GYFGFSPSYSLEGE
-1335 KREQWIKNNDVAI
+1335 KGEQWIKNNDAAI
-1348 SDYYHII
+1348 DDYYT
-1355 P
+1355 

>member
-29 AFSMILC
+29 ALSMILC

-183 VSLANTVLRMDTTKQ
+183 VSLANPVLRMDTAKQ

-219 VPGEYVRAAYVTMK
+219 VPGEYVRAVYVTMK
-233 VNMKNAGNVKVAG
+233 VNMKTAGSVKVAG

-266 TDGSISVESDN
+266 TDGSISVESEN

-303 SFVPSVSKQWVSST
+303 SFVPSIAKNWVSST

-325 AALGKQSNDSAF
+325 VALGKQSNDSAF

-355 GKPVQGRSVGAVV
+355 GKPVQGRSTGAVV
-368 DAKEG
+368 DSKEG

-410 RPKNNNSDTVTVKW
+410 RVQNDKADTVTVKW
-424 TSPKENTS
+424 ISPKENAS

-447 EAYSSVDYVNITVT
+447 DAASSVDYVNITVN
-461 SSDSKIVNLGNAAV
+461 SSDNNTVNLGNAAV
-475 SYDANGKTKW
+475 SYDANGKAKW
-485 SMEITV
+485 SMETAI
-491 PVSGSQTLNARAFV
+491 PVAGKNAIHVKAA
-505 RDDSSSGI
+505 
-513 DSRTI
+513 SRTNNSFGTAQREV
-518 NTKVPDIN
+518 NTTIPDAKKTIISDKAKVVTPDKLN
-526 KKDIIVAKNA
+526 
-536 KTVYPDTLSDD
+536 D

-563 YKVGD
+563 YKAGD
-568 ILAAAPGKNA
+568 ILASTPGKNA
-578 PKGFLRKVVGVT
+578 PKGFLRKVVGIT
-590 QQGNTWVV
+590 QKGNTWVV
-598 VTEPAMI
+598 VTEPAML

-615 EDRPFSAGG
+615 EDRPFSSARQL
-624 MTLEPIPDKNG
+624 TVDDSSAHIDSNYTELVKNHG
-635 ENSNSSKDSF
+635 SMIHLDNSAK
-645 KSIIHNDAPSERSN
+645 PSN
-659 RGWDIGKDSDVL
+659 RDVDIDEDPIYDTISAACYAGWQRKDGKTQSVATC
-671 KSSFGILCNSDL
+671 SQ
-683 TNDKSNIE
+683 NDEEVKEAIIE
-691 CEGGYKSPKDYYDEA
+691 ADMKA
-706 KKKEK
+706 KK
-711 EDKNKNTKES
+711 S
-721 GASISFEAMAY
+721 AGASVFAKYSAY
-732 LKLHFT
+732 LSLHF
-738 LKIEL
+738 EL
-743 DWSGAHVR
+743 HVR
-751 KFETYVIADAD
+751 FFARVEKFETYLHLNSNTNVDAKAWGAINNSFNSEIGKLNSDFVI
-762 ESLDVQAWTEVEKRI
+762 QI
-777 EKAVLKPKTAITF
+777 GIIP
-790 SLGVPVTITVE
+790 VPVTIETKFGIKSNFNAKVNASTNPHWSQDIKLGVSYE
-801 LPVGFKT
+801 NNSWNLINESNNKLDYTNKQACGNIIKVSGSLDTGVGFWLKPT
-808 GLDAKIS
+808 LYIFDSAGVGLDGSINAIVHGEFK
-815 LSMGTKFHQEI
+815 T
-826 RVGVR
+826 
-831 FENDNWDLIHDFDIR
+831 ND
-846 SNDVKPACGSMVQI
+846 
-860 SGTLA
+860 SGDA
-865 LEAGLWM
+865 HA
-872 EPGIY
+872 
-877 LYDSSGISLR
+877 
-887 AELLGKVEGNA
+887 
-898 SNAEKDNHI
+898 
-907 AQAYI
+907 AQAWMKLS
-912 TLKSVFN
+912 LKPVIAASVH
-919 CGLRITL
+919 LRIT
-926 FRLPLIAQNILD
+926 RNG
-938 WDPDPWTH
+938 PDLLSKELASWTH
-946 EDVLFSNKDNPWTI
+946 EYELFSNKDNPWTI

-969 QPDPAPKPKPQP
+969 QPGPTPKPKPQP
-981 QPQPGPEPK
+981 SPEPK
-990 PQPKPQPQP
+990 PQPKPKPQP

-1019 ILEDLYKNGGES
+1019 ILKDLRKN
-1031 KYAGWLKESL
+1031 
-1041 LKDSNNLWYGFN
+1041 KDFIDSTDY
-1053 GTKYALWD
+1053 TLWD

-1068 DMIVY
+1068 DMIMNVHYSSYLQLRVY
-1073 SYNHYYEYFVCVYSY
+1073 SYD
-1088 NAKTKTVNID
+1088 AKTKTVNMADLKEVNYD
-1098 YLKNDKSRSDLS
+1098 YDYYHNDYSHE
-1110 LGIFPDKN
+1110 IFPDKN
-1118 NNGFTIFRWKKE
+1118 NNGFTIFCWERK
-1130 DGDLVIIKRSY
+1130 DYDDLVIIKSSY
-1141 KLTNGKLVLYKTDHR
+1141 KLTNGKLVLYKKDKSFFPGCCDHD
-1156 SVFQGYCRPDL
+1156 S
-1167 NEYIKSHFYNKVVN
+1167 KSFKFSHYVIEHFYNKIFDK
-1181 EKNISNIEA
+1181 KNISNSES
-1190 QKKGYEGIANF
+1190 QREGYEGIANF
-1201 YHKLMGN
+1201 YHKLIGD
-1208 VMLSWNDI
+1208 VVLCWSILSED
-1216 NWDNTSFWRNTDL
+1216 DSDL
-1229 LDMIHYN
+1229 LDMIHYS

-1244 RVSEIKHWREKGY
+1244 HVSEIKHWMEKGY
-1257 FVVTDVVSRE
+1257 SVITGVVRKDDDYNVYVVPSKLKLMSCSLWFLDTMYTVSKR
-1267 GLGRGGLGFD
+1267 F
-1277 DRVYI
+1277 
-1282 SSHSPI
+1282 S
-1288 AESIVG
+1288 
-1294 DGSFVFT
+1294 
-1301 QENIQKYVGKKISI
+1301 QKKIRDNI
-1315 ALYLPG
+1315 DKKITVALYLPDTFFSW
-1321 GYFEFSPSYSLERE
+1321 GYAEDPSVIDKETLDLWM
-1335 KREQWIKNNDVAI
+1335 KTNDVAI
-1348 SDYYHII
+1348 DDYYHII

>member
-1 MKRNKILFN
+1 MKRNTIFCN
-10 VMHAIKSA
+10 IMHMIHNTA
-18 RFVYRTFVSVI
+18 FVYKAFVSFI
-29 AFSMILC
+29 AFSMIIC
-36 VTPAYN
+36 IAPAN
-42 AYASDSN
+42 IAYANDAKTDSETN
-49 RHNDELGLNVDAR
+49 INVDDRA
-62 SRVPYLEAF
+62 RVPYLEAS
-71 GDSNAPIAN
+71 GESKDSKEN
-80 SISTNSGATLDL
+80 SISTDSNATLDL
-92 PGSTGYDSALVRVSV
+92 PGAHGYSSALVRVSV

-120 TPALQIAAKHDASQT
+120 TPALQVAAKHDASQT

-140 TDGKLH
+140 ADGKLH
-146 IYASNAVNARV
+146 IYSSQAVQARV

-183 VSLANTVLRMDTTKQ
+183 VSLAKPVARMDTTKQ
-198 LSCTSMSKSANCKV
+198 LSCTSMSSSAHCKV
-212 GLLGLGS
+212 GLLGLGNI
-219 VPGEYVRAAYVTMK
+219 PGEYVRAAYVTMK

-266 TDGSISVESDN
+266 TDGSISIESEN

-325 AALGKQSNDSAF
+325 VTLGKQSNDSAF
-337 ELALVSASASSKR
+337 ELALVSAQATGKR

-355 GKPVQGRSVGAVV
+355 GKPVQGRSTGAVV
-368 DAKEG
+368 DAEEG
-373 ALPQLDFVNTDAKSV
+373 ALPQLDFVDTDATNA
-388 KVSARGSN
+388 KVSARGSK

-405 SILGK
+405 SILGSRVQNDK
-410 RPKNNNSDTVTVKW
+410 VETVTVKW
-424 TSPKENTS
+424 TSPKEGAR
-432 IDFSKGKKLTISGTV
+432 IDFSAGEGKGKKLTISGTV
-447 EAYSSVDYVNITVT
+447 EASSSVDYVNITVT

-475 SYDANGKTKW
+475 SYDANGKAKW

-491 PVSGSQTLNARAFV
+491 PVSGNQTLNARAFV

-563 YKVGD
+563 YKAGD

-598 VTEPAMI
+598 VTEPAML

-671 KSSFGILCNSDL
+671 KSSFGFRCKSHL

-691 CEGGYKSPKDYYDEA
+691 CEGGLKRPKDYYKEA
-706 KKKEK
+706 KKKEE

-721 GASISFEAMAY
+721 GAYISFEAMAY

-743 DWSGAHVR
+743 DWGGAHVR

-762 ESLDVQAWTEVEKRI
+762 ESLDVQALTEVEKRI

-815 LSMGTKFHQEI
+815 LSVGTKFHQEI
-826 RVGVR
+826 RVGVK

-846 SNDVKPACGSMVQI
+846 SNDVKPACGSMVKI

-877 LYDSSGISLR
+877 LYDLNGISLR

-938 WDPDPWTH
+938 WNPDPWTH

-969 QPDPAPKPKPQP
+969 QPGPTPKPKPQP
-981 QPQPGPEPK
+981 SPEPK
-990 PQPKPQPQP
+990 PQPKPKPQPQP

-1019 ILEDLYKNGGES
+1019 ILKDLRKNKDRS
-1031 KYAGWLKESL
+1031 KYSF
-1041 LKDSNNLWYGFN
+1041 SSSYGYH
-1053 GTKYALWD
+1053 YALWD
-1061 INGDHIP
+1061 INHDYIP
-1068 DMIVY
+1068 DMIMAPTSSVGKCFRIF
-1073 SYNHYYEYFVCVYSY
+1073 SYNGM
-1088 NAKTKTVNID
+1088 NINIFD
-1098 YLKNDKSRSDLS
+1098 VKPDSSEANE
-1110 LGIFPDKN
+1110 IFPNTN
-1118 NNGFTIFRWKKE
+1118 NNGFTIFRGKGYYF
-1130 DGDLVIIKRSY
+1130 DSPVFYKRSY
-1141 KLTNGKLVLYKTDHR
+1141 KFVNGKLVASDPKQYETRNKKKLGRYLDGFISDGGDFNYSKR
-1156 SVFQGYCRPDL
+1156 FKFIFNGYHEIIGDVILGWTYYMRD
-1167 NEYIKSHFYNKVVN
+1167 S
-1181 EKNISNIEA
+1181 
-1190 QKKGYEGIANF
+1190 
-1201 YHKLMGN
+1201 
-1208 VMLSWNDI
+1208 D
-1216 NWDNTSFWRNTDL
+1216 DL
-1229 LDMIHYN
+1229 LDMIRYN
-1236 EMSESEKN
+1236 TMTEPEKKH
-1244 RVSEIKHWREKGY
+1244 VEEIQYFREKGY
-1257 FVVTDVVSRE
+1257 KVITGTIGNYYEYNDIVKFYASNGEDSSYIINIDASSSIYNQE
-1267 GLGRGGLGFD
+1267 YDSKSGLY
-1277 DRVYI
+1277 VYYYLI
-1282 SSHSPI
+1282 RKDI
-1288 AESIVG
+1288 LR
-1294 DGSFVFT
+1294 
-1301 QENIQKYVGKKISI
+1301 KYINRKKITI
-1315 ALYLPG
+1315 ALLLPN
-1321 GYFEFSPSYSLERE
+1321 YAYDDTDSPCENLSGSADVNLCR
-1335 KREQWIKNNDVAI
+1335 KNFDSAI

>member
-49 RHNDELGLNVDAR
+49 RHNDELELNVDAR

-71 GDSNAPIAN
+71 GDSNAPNAN

-969 QPDPAPKPKPQP
+969 QPGPTPKPKPQP
-981 QPQPGPEPK
+981 SPEPK
-990 PQPKPQPQP
+990 PQPKPKPQP

-1019 ILEDLYKNGGES
+1019 ILKDLRKN
-1031 KYAGWLKESL
+1031 
-1041 LKDSNNLWYGFN
+1041 KDFIDSTDY
-1053 GTKYALWD
+1053 TLWD

-1068 DMIVY
+1068 DMIMNVHYSSYLQLRVY
-1073 SYNHYYEYFVCVYSY
+1073 SYD
-1088 NAKTKTVNID
+1088 AKTKTVNMADLKEVNYD
-1098 YLKNDKSRSDLS
+1098 YDYYHNDYSHE
-1110 LGIFPDKN
+1110 IFPDKN
-1118 NNGFTIFRWKKE
+1118 NNGFTIFCWERK
-1130 DGDLVIIKRSY
+1130 DYDDLVIIKSSY
-1141 KLTNGKLVLYKTDHR
+1141 KLTNGKLVLYKKDKSFFPGCCDHD
-1156 SVFQGYCRPDL
+1156 S
-1167 NEYIKSHFYNKVVN
+1167 KSFKFSHYVIEHFYNKIFDK
-1181 EKNISNIEA
+1181 KNISNSES
-1190 QKKGYEGIANF
+1190 QREGYEGIANF
-1201 YHKLMGN
+1201 YHKLIGD
-1208 VMLSWNDI
+1208 VVLCWSILSED
-1216 NWDNTSFWRNTDL
+1216 DSDL
-1229 LDMIHYN
+1229 LDMIHYS

-1244 RVSEIKHWREKGY
+1244 HVSEIKHWMEKGY
-1257 FVVTDVVSRE
+1257 SVITGVVRKDDDYNVYVVPSKLKLMSCSLWFLDTMYTVSKR
-1267 GLGRGGLGFD
+1267 F
-1277 DRVYI
+1277 
-1282 SSHSPI
+1282 S
-1288 AESIVG
+1288 
-1294 DGSFVFT
+1294 
-1301 QENIQKYVGKKISI
+1301 QKKIRDNI
-1315 ALYLPG
+1315 DKKITVALYLPDTFFSW
-1321 GYFEFSPSYSLERE
+1321 GYAEDPSVIDKETLDLWM
-1335 KREQWIKNNDVAI
+1335 KTNDVAI
-1348 SDYYHII
+1348 DDYYHII